1 MTACGDQVDHGA
13 NGLGNGA
20 TANIY
25 HMLFTFSRLEFSHA
39 NLYRRAMVFI
49 ARPPGSGSNFLNG
62 SAVVRRS
69 ESDDKDGRSGPRYA
83 AIKQSICEAVRDGL
97 LKPGDRVPSE
107 AELVQQFDV
116 SRMTANRALREL
128 QAAGILVRRAGSG
141 SFVAEP
147 KPIGQMIEIRN
158 IADEIRDRGHV
169 YRARV
174 VQNDEIRA
182 NADTAALLEVPVGT
196 KLFHSIIVHHE
207 AEFPIQLEER
217 FVLASVAPDYG
228 KIDFTQMTPNE
239 YLTRTAPLERV
250 EHRVRAEMPD
260 ARTHSMLGLSAVEPV
275 LRMTRR
281 TWSHSRLVS
290 HAWLTHPGSRFEL
303 SAAFAIDD

>member
-1 MTACGDQVDHGA
+1 MSGRNRRPSALQTACLASAD
-13 NGLGNGA
+13 
-20 TANIY
+20 
-25 HMLFTFSRLEFSHA
+25 R
-39 NLYRRAMVFI
+39 NLYRRVMDFI
-49 ARPPGSGSNFLNG
+49 TRTRGRGSKLSTGSAAARP
-62 SAVVRRS
+62 RS
-69 ESDDKDGRSGPRYA
+69 PDDENDRPPPRYV
-83 AIKQSICEAVRDGL
+83 AIKQSICDAVRDGQ

-128 QAAGILVRRAGSG
+128 QAAGVLVRRAGSG

-158 IADEIRDRGHV
+158 IAEEIRERGHI

-182 NADTAALLEVPVGT
+182 NADMAALLEVPVGT
-196 KLFHSIIVHHE
+196 RLFHSIIVHHE

-217 FVLASVAPDYG
+217 FVLASAAPDYG
-228 KIDFTQMTPNE
+228 KIDFTRMTPNE

-260 ARTHSMLGLSAVEPV
+260 ARTHSMLGLSDGEPV

-303 SAAFAIDD
+303 SAAFSIDD